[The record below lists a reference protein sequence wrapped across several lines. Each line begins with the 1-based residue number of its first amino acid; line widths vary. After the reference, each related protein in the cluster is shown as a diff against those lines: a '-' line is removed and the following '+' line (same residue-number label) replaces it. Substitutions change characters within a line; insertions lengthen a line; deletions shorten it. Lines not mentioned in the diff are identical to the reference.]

1 MTNAQKDLFKAVIE
15 EIIGGNE
22 KPDTNEVPTETKDF
36 KSLVSK
42 EEYEAIV
49 KLKEAMDNY
58 VNVHNN
64 RVIEGIKDIMT
75 ASIYAE
81 AQYMMLQDVVNDA
94 MKAIGMMYGIH
105 TVDKAV
111 IDNLAEEF
119 DGDVKGVCAYLM
131 TKRMSEK
138 LGF

>member
-1 MTNAQKDLFKAVIE
+1 MTNAQRDLFKAVIE
-15 EIIGGNE
+15 EIMTGGK
-22 KPDTNEVPTETKDF
+22 KPETHEIPTETKDF

-42 EEYEAIV
+42 EEYEAIT

-58 VNVHNN
+58 VEVHNN
-64 RVIEGIKDIMT
+64 RVIEGVKDLMT

-94 MKAIGMMYGIH
+94 MKAIGMMYSIH

-119 DGDVKGVCAYLM
+119 DGEVKGLCTYLM
-131 TKRMSEK
+131 TKRITEK
-138 LGF
+138 LGL